1 MLTLFIKYFEKNNSN
16 VLTESCSQ
24 VVSKLK
30 NPEVWVTF
38 LVHGFAG
45 AIGAKDWYQEYRT
58 AIGERY
64 GTSNRTVIVGEVVWQ
79 DGSKAIFDSS
89 SSRKELDYPL
99 KQVDEYSKVAD
110 RAYTDVLMEAFM
122 CGSTSDLSGYSTAA
136 SNTMLV
142 GHALGKLTE
151 SLYEADVTGALKT
164 FCVGH
169 SLGSH
174 VCGFAGK
181 THILDGIIGI
191 DPAGPIFEDNFIDG
205 RLSKDDAKFV
215 QTLHVDAGEL
225 GIDEAIGHQ
234 NVFINGGINQP
245 GCRGVLSEAV
255 CSHSPFAINF
265 LLDMIKQDPEEDNC
279 YAKIKCANET
289 EAMEKDHES
298 CVQVKGAN
306 VEVGS
311 LLNTITE
318 DNSGIFYL
326 DTELEENN
334 PCYFTVKSLDENA
347 YGYSDFLKG
356 INTLFDTYVPQILR

>member
-1 MLTLFIKYFEKNNSN
+1 MNNN
-16 VLTESCSQ
+16 D
-24 VVSKLK
+24 
-30 NPEVWVTF
+30 VWVTF

-58 AIGERY
+58 AIGEKY
-64 GTSNRTVIVGEVVWQ
+64 GTQDRVVIVGEVVWK
-79 DGSKAIFDSS
+79 DGSNAIIDST

-99 KQVDEYSKVAD
+99 TQVHEYSKVAD
-110 RAYTDVLMEAFM
+110 RAYTDLLMDAFM

-136 SNTMLV
+136 SNTMIV

-151 SLYEADVTGALKT
+151 SLYEADVHDALKT
-164 FCVGH
+164 FCIGH

-181 THILDGIIGI
+181 TQILDGIIGI

-245 GCRGVLSEAV
+245 GCRGTLSEAV

-265 LLDMIKQDPEEDNC
+265 LLEMVKQDREEPIC
-279 YAKIKCANET
+279 YATLKCASET
-289 EAMEKDHES
+289 EAMGENHDS
-298 CVQVKGAN
+298 CIQVEAS
-306 VEVGS
+306 VAVGS
-311 LLNTITE
+311 LMNNVTE

-326 DTELEENN
+326 DTETDEND
-334 PCYFTVKSLDENA
+334 PCYFTIESLEENA

-356 INTLFDTYVPQILR
+356 INTFFDTYFP